1 MAKTTSRIAKYT
13 VRKLVKMNPK
23 IGTDDSFERPSG
35 CWDNKQASKYIA
47 AVFKGQNGG
56 SNIVVTNNVA
66 SEGHSVDVGC
76 PESEAYF
83 KARRS
88 KGESYTSIDG
98 KHRRGAICDFV
109 GKKIP
114 FTGVGYDVDGNT
126 FFFNQTFFHKMPE
139 SYQQEF
145 LDCEIAVEEF
155 TTLRHEM
162 PELFIG
168 INDGVPL
175 SDQQKRNAIQT
186 PIAKWARDMSKH
198 YEKLFSSMFSDKAIA
213 QMKDCELV
221 SKIYA
226 HIADNSSDVGSE
238 GLDSLYMLGQGESDI
253 ATSYDT
259 VVRDATVE
267 VANNLNSIR
276 HVTPSKKIAAKTH
289 IPLILALV
297 ECQSSNLQI
306 KDVVKFHER
315 VLELDENAQADS
327 RAQQVRDEEAAK
339 KNNVAPPPVGNYYH
353 EWCRTNWGSNRAKRQ
368 SRLGME
374 IKNNPA
380 YYGLV

>member
-1 MAKTTSRIAKYT
+1 
-13 VRKLVKMNPK
+13 
-23 IGTDDSFERPSG
+23 
-35 CWDNKQASKYIA
+35 
-47 AVFKGQNGG
+47 VFKGQNGG
-56 SNIVVTNNVA
+56 SNIVVTNNTT
-66 SEGHSVDVGC
+66 SEGHSVDAGC
-76 PESEAYF
+76 LESEAYF

-88 KGESYTSIDG
+88 RGESYTSIDG
-98 KHRRGAICDFV
+98 KHRRDAVCRFV
-109 GKKIP
+109 NKETP
-114 FTGVGYDVDGNT
+114 FTGVGYDVEGNT

-186 PIAKWARDMSKH
+186 PIAKWARDMSRH
-198 YEKLFSSMFSDKAIA
+198 YEKLFSSMFSDKAIS

-221 SKIYA
+221 SKIYN
-226 HIADNSSDVGSE
+226 HITDNSSDVNQE
-238 GLDSLYMLGQGESDI
+238 GLDSLYMRGQGESDF
-253 ATSYDT
+253 TVSYDT

-276 HVTPSKKIAAKTH
+276 HVTPSKKIASKTH

-297 ECQSSNLQI
+297 ECQNNNLQI
-306 KDVVKFHER
+306 KDAAKFHER
-315 VLELDENAQADS
+315 VLELDESTQADS
-327 RAQQVRDEEAAK
+327 RAQQVRDEEEAK
-339 KNNVAPPPVGNYYH
+339 KNNVAPPARVNYYH
-353 EWCRTNWGSNRAKRQ
+353 DWCRTNWGPNRAQRQ
-368 SRLGME
+368 SRLGLE